1 MIENTLNNEC
11 PITSE
16 GCCVE
21 FGNELVLD
29 DLTFSVTEGS
39 LVAVVGP
46 NGGGKTTLFNV
57 ISGLIPVTHGSIK
70 IKGLSPQESEGVIG
84 YVPQNENVNW
94 NFSLTAR
101 QIVTMGLTK
110 KNSFLPITSKKNK
123 VLIENSLD
131 KVGLLDRIDDR
142 VEEMS
147 GGQRQRVFIAKTLAQ
162 GAEILLLD
170 EAFSGVDVGSQE
182 DLINVLKKLRE
193 DGKTIL
199 MATHD
204 LNTLSDRFD
213 EVLCLNRH
221 CCAYGDPL
229 QVFTPEVLQELY
241 GSHKLMF
248 QNHALGNH
256 GHQNGI

>member
-123 VLIENSLD
+123 VLIEM
-131 KVGLLDRIDDR
+131 K
-142 VEEMS
+142 
-147 GGQRQRVFIAKTLAQ
+147 
-162 GAEILLLD
+162 
-170 EAFSGVDVGSQE
+170 
-182 DLINVLKKLRE
+182 
-193 DGKTIL
+193 
-199 MATHD
+199 
-204 LNTLSDRFD
+204 
-213 EVLCLNRH
+213 NRK
-221 CCAYGDPL
+221 
-229 QVFTPEVLQELY
+229 PE
-241 GSHKLMF
+241 F
-248 QNHALGNH
+248 N
-256 GHQNGI
+256 